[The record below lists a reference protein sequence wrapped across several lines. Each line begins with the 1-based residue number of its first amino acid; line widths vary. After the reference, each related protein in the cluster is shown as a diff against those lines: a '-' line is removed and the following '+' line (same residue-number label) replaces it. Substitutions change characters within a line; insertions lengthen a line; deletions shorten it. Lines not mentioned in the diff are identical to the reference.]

1 MDDQRIIELYL
12 ERSEKAIEETRLK
25 YGRYCQTIAFNILG
39 SDPDAEEC
47 VNDTYLEAWNK
58 MPEDRPAYLGAYLAR
73 IVRCISIDRFR
84 AAHRQKRGEAA
95 SLTDELA
102 DCIPSG
108 MTPEEEYENGRIAKL
123 INKFLF
129 ELDEER
135 RRMFTLRYF
144 YSDSVSDVAHKLGV
158 SVPKVKTTL
167 HRLRGELREYL
178 EKEGISV

>member
-1 MDDQRIIELYL
+1 
-12 ERSEKAIEETRLK
+12 
-25 YGRYCQTIAFNILG
+25 
-39 SDPDAEEC
+39 
-47 VNDTYLEAWNK
+47 
-58 MPEDRPAYLGAYLAR
+58 MPEDRPAYLGAYLSR

-84 AAHRQKRGEAA
+84 ASHRQKRGEAE

-108 MTPEEEYENGRIAKL
+108 MTPQEEYENKRIARV

-129 ELDEER
+129 ELDEEK
-135 RRMFTLRYF
+135 RRMFVRRYY
-144 YSDSVSDVAHKLGV
+144 YSDSVTDIADRLRI

-178 EKEGISV
+178 EEEGIFI